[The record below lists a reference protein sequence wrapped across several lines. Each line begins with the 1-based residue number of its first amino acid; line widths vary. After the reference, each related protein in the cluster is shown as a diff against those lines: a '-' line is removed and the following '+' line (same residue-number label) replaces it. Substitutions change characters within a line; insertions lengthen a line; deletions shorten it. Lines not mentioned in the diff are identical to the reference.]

1 MNNEKIPYVNVKG
14 FKCSNCGCEEYECL
28 DLSDIKNSTICCI
41 CGKPLEQKDY
51 ESFEIK

>member
-1 MNNEKIPYVNVKG
+1 MNNDKIPYIDIKG